1 MISVCMALYNGER
14 FVRNQTLSILSQL
27 GQNDEIVISDDSSRD
42 SSLTILRDIGDPRIH
57 ILENRERLGPAMNL
71 QRALSAS
78 KGSLIFLSD
87 HDDLWMPEKLARC
100 IAALETC
107 DLVLHDAVILN
118 AEGIQVQPS
127 LFQIR
132 GVKRGFW
139 ANWFRNSYTGCCM
152 AFRRSVLQASLP
164 FPPEIPM
171 HDQWIGLIAERNFKV
186 SFLPETL
193 IGYRQH
199 GGNATNTVHGSNNSI
214 WTRLHWRISLLRALF
229 MRP

>member
-14 FVRNQTLSILSQL
+14 FVREQTLSIISQL
-27 GQNDEIVISDDSSRD
+27 GACDELVISDDSSTD
-42 SSLTILRDIGDPRIH
+42 SSLTILCDIGDPRIH
-57 ILENRERLGPAMNL
+57 ILKNTERLGPAMNL
-71 QRALSAS
+71 QRALLAS
-78 KGSLIFLSD
+78 KGDLIFLSD
-87 HDDLWMPEKLARC
+87 HDDLWMPEKIARC
-100 IAALETC
+100 LAAIETC

-118 AEGIQVQPS
+118 ADGVQVLSS
-127 LFQIR
+127 LFQTR
-132 GVKRGFW
+132 GVKQGFW

-152 AFRRSVLQASLP
+152 AFRRDVLLASLP
-164 FPPEIPM
+164 FPAHIPM

-214 WTRLHWRISLLRALF
+214 WTRLHWRLTLLRALF
-229 MRP
+229 MRY